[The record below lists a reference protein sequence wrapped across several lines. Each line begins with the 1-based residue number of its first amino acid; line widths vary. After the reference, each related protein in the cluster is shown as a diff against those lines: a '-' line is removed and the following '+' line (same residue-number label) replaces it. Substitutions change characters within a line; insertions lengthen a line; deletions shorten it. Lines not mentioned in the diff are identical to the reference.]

1 LPINIICLSLW
12 EAVHFP
18 SSSLQHIN
26 LSHLYHILLDFHPNH
41 SYLFTNHELTT
52 MEVLEPPKAT
62 HPPQLQR
69 MFDGV
74 VEQQGSMAVNS
85 GREPWLKPIVSEE
98 QVYAA
103 PTEKTTAPGTAT
115 AKSLE
120 IVRACNTCSNAI
132 IMTLSP
138 IPEITP
144 ENTQLLVQ
152 IPSFSFKC
160 TTCRF
165 GKTPSGGSPRVIAE
179 AILNE
184 ERRVARYYDHL
195 QWTCVS

>member
-1 LPINIICLSLW
+1 M
-12 EAVHFP
+12 
-18 SSSLQHIN
+18 
-26 LSHLYHILLDFHPNH
+26 
-41 SYLFTNHELTT
+41 

-62 HPPQLQR
+62 HPSQFQR
-69 MFDGV
+69 MFDGA
-74 VEQQGSMAVNS
+74 VEQQGSMAMNK
-85 GREPWLKPIVSEE
+85 GREPWLKPIISEE
-98 QVYAA
+98 QAFAA
-103 PTEKTTAPGTAT
+103 PTDKTTAPGTAM
-115 AKSLE
+115 AKPLE
-120 IVRACNTCSNAI
+120 IIRACNTCSNAI

-144 ENTQLLVQ
+144 ENTQLLVR

-165 GKTPSGGSPRVIAE
+165 GKTPSRGSPRVIAK